1 MKFLTNIDLNKN
13 QIVNVAVHNNAG
25 NPSSPV
31 QGQIY
36 FDTTVG
42 VKKLYLYNGT
52 AWVEIMGD
60 ITSVVAGAGLTGG
73 GTGGDVTL
81 DVNVDNATIEINADI
96 VRVKDLGITTA
107 KLNDG
112 AVTTIKLGDNQV
124 TLAKLAQV
132 ANNTVLGNISGAT
145 ANVGTITIVTDL
157 ASASSTTLVT
167 SSAVKTY
174 IDSTIGALGNLEG
187 AWDASSGTFPVGSTP
202 VAGTKKG
209 DYWYVSVAGT
219 VGGVAFNIGDVIIA
233 KIDAASTTL
242 ASDWIQL
249 EVNRD
254 QATESVLGVA
264 RIATQ
269 TETNTGTN
277 DTAYVTPLKMV
288 TYLSNAVGG
297 FAANVGNASATS
309 FALTHNLGTRDVTVL
324 IYDNA
329 TYEQI
334 YADVVMTSTTVVTVS
349 FATAPASNAY
359 RVVIKK

>member
-13 QIVNVAVHNNAG
+13 QIINVAVHNNAG

-36 FDTTVG
+36 FDTTTG

-52 AWVEIMGD
+52 AWIDLTGD

-73 GTGGDVTL
+73 GTSGDVTL
-81 DVNVDNATIEINADI
+81 DVNVDNATIEINTDI

-124 TLAKLAQV
+124 TLAKIAQI
-132 ANNTVLGNISGAT
+132 ANLKVLGNTSGAT
-145 ANVGTITIVTDL
+145 ANVAEVTIVTDL
-157 ASASSTTLVT
+157 ASASSTTLAT
-167 SSAVKTY
+167 SSSIKSY
-174 IDSTIGALGNLEG
+174 IDTTVGGLGNLEG
-187 AWDASSGTFPVGSTP
+187 AWDASSGSFPVGSTP
-202 VAGTKKG
+202 TAGTKKG

-219 VGGVAFNIGDVIIA
+219 TGGVAFNVGDVIIA
-233 KIDAASTTL
+233 KVDSASTSS
-242 ASDWIQL
+242 AADWIQL

-254 QATESVLGVA
+254 QATETVLGVS

-269 TETNTGTN
+269 TEVNTGTN
-277 DTAYVTPLKMV
+277 DTAYVTPLKLV
-288 TYLSNAVGG
+288 TYLNNAVGG
-297 FAANVGNASATS
+297 YAANVGDTSATS
-309 FALTHNLGTRDVTVL
+309 YVLTHNLGTRDVTVL

-329 TYEQI
+329 TYEQV
-334 YADVVMTSTTVVTVS
+334 YADVVMTSTSVVTVS